1 MLTAKRLFLVFLS
14 LFLLVVNLLSHKA
27 VYVQAQTDASG
38 QTQSIEQL
46 IQSIAPTEPIACGN
60 SGCPTTP
67 QDLGYTCADS
77 YQDWK
82 KNPESNFWVVDP
94 EVTFLGKNAERA
106 RQFVYWV
113 FDRDNIY
120 SAEGVRKAWQNSR
133 NVALAFA
140 VLIVAASG
148 LLIIISEK
156 VYSPFK
162 VEVRN
167 VILKSAG
174 MLLFIIFSFTITV
187 SIVQLSDVLMMFFI
201 ENMDV
206 QSLFNI
212 FFIDPEGRVVLTE
225 SETAYRTFV
234 GCKNLS
240 TLADESVRVS
250 MFLVNITNLTY
261 FVLGIF
267 VIIREI
273 VLWFLIIVSP
283 FLALLL
289 YFRLV
294 KNTGLIWIGVFFQ
307 WIFYGPLLALFLGS
321 VALIW
326 KHGIPWVFNFSRVN
340 TADGFIYPTGI
351 SILYGGPAQDLEFA
365 NTSNYVDT
373 FAEYIISLLML
384 WGAIIFP
391 WWLLR
396 IFRDYCCEGILAL
409 KNILMS
415 FYEKYSTKK
424 PPKTPPSP
432 TVQPKIAVS
441 VPVPERAKL
450 ESVIKIS
457 NISEI
462 KQLQTEKIL
471 ERMEIRT
478 KSLQDIARFETNKEQ
493 REKIERVLTVLK
505 QPDRVAEPEERQRVL
520 NIKNEFYN
528 RAKQNDRL
536 AQRVVQ
542 TTSRSIFEQQK
553 LKEELIRTEPKV
565 ATLNISVANEVKL
578 PEQKVQSVFNS
589 FVNNVVND
597 NRVISRISEKT
608 SLPVEKTQQI
618 LSTTVV
624 NLNQP
629 VTKLTKVVSKSA
641 NVDEKTVKQV
651 INNISSTAVYS
662 KAINN
667 TASAVKVSKS
677 EVLSVINKLFS
688 IFSALV
694 DQSSKTTSFTPVLS
708 LTLSDREKQVINNFN
723 TNLLEKQN
731 ILNQVIQSEQ
741 QIESQPADVLAEFN
755 SVISSEENLT
765 TVLSNKKKVKMLK
778 DIYQD
783 VQTSVDLVEKTAES
797 AKVDEE
803 KVADTIES
811 SLPLVAEVDKEV
823 EKAVVPPPTLPL
835 EEYENTKKLWKD
847 HYYKGEVPISENISD
862 RETWVSN
869 DIVILTNTLNKL
881 LSDDPK
887 IREQGLDDVSYILP
901 LFMLNDMEYDDIL
914 VYLKAKL
921 EAAKEVSDLLLRE
934 KEIRQ
939 EVLSEVEEKDKVKVP
954 TAVKKKQ
961 KVHQP
966 LSMELE
972 QEAEESDQDSNL
984 DQTDKLNESDEVVPE
999 DSTDTQDTD
1008 EQMDQEQDQKT
1019 QEEESETV
1027 AEQKSDDLNQIDS
1040 TEDNFADEEAKKL
1053 YEAIRSRKKN
1063 SND

>member
-1 MLTAKRLFLVFLS
+1 MKVLQRVVLS
-14 LFLLVVNLLSHKA
+14 LILFFIVVQYFSAFA
-27 VYVQAQTDASG
+27 VNSVVYAQAETVSQDTSL
-38 QTQSIEQL
+38 EQIL
-46 IQSIAPTEPIACGN
+46 KSIAPTEPIACGN
-60 SGCPTTP
+60 SGCPNTP

-82 KNPESNFWVVDP
+82 NNPESNFWVVDE

-120 SAEGVRKAWQNSR
+120 NAEGVRKAWQNSR

-156 VYSPFK
+156 VYTPFK

-174 MLLFIIFSFTITV
+174 MILFIIFSFTITV
-187 SIVQLSDVLMMFFI
+187 SILQISDVLMMFFI

-206 QSLFNI
+206 KSLFNI
-212 FFIDPEGRVVLTE
+212 FFINPEGRVVLTE
-225 SETAYRTFV
+225 SETAYKTFV

-250 MFLVNITNLTY
+250 MFLVNITNFTY

-321 VALIW
+321 VSLIW
-326 KHGIPWVFNFSRVN
+326 KHGVPWVFNFSRVN
-340 TADGFIYPTGI
+340 TADGFVYPTGI

-365 NTSNYVDT
+365 NSSNYVDT

-396 IFRDYCCEGILAL
+396 IFRDYCCEGIFAL
-409 KNILMS
+409 KNIVMS
-415 FYEKYSTKK
+415 FYEKYTTKK
-424 PPKTPPSP
+424 PPKTPPAP
-432 TVQPKIAVS
+432 TVQPKLSVS
-441 VPVPERAKL
+441 VPTPAKTSV
-450 ESVIKIS
+450 ESVIRIS
-457 NISEI
+457 NLAEI

-471 ERMEIRT
+471 EKMEIRT
-478 KSLQDIARFETNKEQ
+478 KTLQDIARFETNKEH
-493 REKIERVLTVLK
+493 REKVERVLTVLK
-505 QPDRVAEPEERQRVL
+505 QPDRVATPEERKTVL

-553 LKEELIRTEPKV
+553 LKEELVKTEPKI
-565 ATLNISVANEVKL
+565 ATLNISLASEVKL
-578 PEQKVQSVFNS
+578 PERKVANVFNS
-589 FVNNVVND
+589 FVNNIVN
-597 NRVISRISEKT
+597 NNKMISKISERT

-618 LSTTVV
+618 LSSTVV

-629 VTKLTKVVSKSA
+629 VTKLTRIVSKSA
-641 NVDEKTVKQV
+641 NVSETAVKQV
-651 INNISSTAVYS
+651 INNISSTAVFS
-662 KAINN
+662 KAISN
-667 TASAVKVSKS
+667 TASSVKVSKD
-677 EVLSVINKLFS
+677 EVLSVVNKLFS
-688 IFSALV
+688 MFSELLEE
-694 DQSSKTTSFTPVLS
+694 SRKTVSFTPVLNLS
-708 LTLSDREKQVINNFN
+708 LTEKEKEIVNTFNN
-723 TNLLEKQN
+723 NLLEKHN
-731 ILNQVIQSEQ
+731 VINQIVS
-741 QIESQPADVLAEFN
+741 SKPDLADQPVK
-755 SVISSEENLT
+755 
-765 TVLSNKKKVKMLK
+765 VLSEFSNVLQTDGDLAPILTDKSKVEVLK
-778 DIYQD
+778 EIYQE
-783 VQTSVDLVEKTAES
+783 VEPSTDLVEKTAET
-797 AKVDEE
+797 ANIEEE

-811 SLPLVAEVDKEV
+811 SLPLVVETDKEV

-835 EEYENTKKLWKD
+835 EEYENTKKLWRD
-847 HYYKGEVPISENISD
+847 HYYKGEVPVSENIAD
-862 RETWVSN
+862 RKTWIAN

-901 LFMLNDMEYDDIL
+901 LFMLNDMKYDDIL

-921 EAAKEVSDLLLRE
+921 EAAKEVSDLLHRE
-934 KEIRQ
+934 EEIRQ
-939 EVLSEVEEKDKVKVP
+939 EVLAEVEDKQKVKVP
-954 TAVKKKQ
+954 VSKKKAQ
-961 KVHQP
+961 KVQEP
-966 LSMELE
+966 LAMELE
-972 QEAEESDQDSNL
+972 QDSDEDNLDSQVGDNQEESSVDNKENQQTNEQTIESNYQDE
-984 DQTDKLNESDEVVPE
+984 QTTKEKTTEEKTESDAV
-999 DSTDTQDTD
+999 TD
-1008 EQMDQEQDQKT
+1008 EVDDFGD
-1019 QEEESETV
+1019 EESR
-1027 AEQKSDDLNQIDS
+1027 
-1040 TEDNFADEEAKKL
+1040 KL
-1053 YEAIRSRKKN
+1053 YEDIRSRKKDDE
-1063 SND
+1063 SD